1 MRRVSIIRSGT
12 KKRIEEILRD
22 YPKMDRYIHDR
33 REELMFPTKSED
45 DNVGG
50 GKSSKISKPQEQML
64 ITIDEDKQLKAL
76 EREQEAV
83 AISLADSDADTNV
96 IAEELYFKKH
106 PKYQM
111 DGLIEDKL
119 IYCRRTQAFQKKS
132 KLIRRIAKEMG
143 LYDPY

>member
-1 MRRVSIIRSGT
+1 MGRVSVIRAGT

-33 REELMFPTKSED
+33 REELMYPIQD
-45 DNVGG
+45 DDENVGG
-50 GKSSKISKPQEQML
+50 GKSSKVSRPQEQLL

-76 EREQEAV
+76 EREREAV
-83 AISLADSDADTNV
+83 KISLADSDVDTNV
-96 IAEELYFKKH
+96 IAEELYFKEH

-111 DGLIEDKL
+111 DGLIEDGL
-119 IYCRRTQAFQKKS
+119 IYCRRTQAFEKKS

>member
-1 MRRVSIIRSGT
+1 MSIIRSGT

-22 YPKMDRYIHDR
+22 YPKMDKYINDR
-33 REELMFPTKSED
+33 RQELMYPIKPD
-45 DNVGG
+45 DENVGG

-83 AISLADSDADTNV
+83 AISLADSDTDTNV
-96 IAEELYFKKH
+96 IAEELYFKEH

>member
-1 MRRVSIIRSGT
+1 MSIIRPGT

-33 REELMFPTKSED
+33 REELMFPIKSED

-76 EREQEAV
+76 EREQRAV
-83 AISLADSDADTNV
+83 KTCLDESDTDTNI
-96 IAEELYFKKH
+96 IARELYFREY

-111 DGLIEDKL
+111 DGLIEDGL
-119 IYCRRTQAFQKKS
+119 IYCGHTQAFQKKS
-132 KLIRRIAKEMG
+132 KLIRNIAKEMG

>member
-1 MRRVSIIRSGT
+1 MSIIRPGT
-12 KKRIEEILRD
+12 KKRVEEILRD
-22 YPKMDRYIHDR
+22 YPKMDKYINDR
-33 REELMFPTKSED
+33 RQELMYPIKPD
-45 DNVGG
+45 DENVGG
-50 GKSSKISKPQEQML
+50 GKSSKVSRPQEQMI
-64 ITIDEDKQLKAL
+64 ITIDEDKELKAL
-76 EREQEAV
+76 EREKKAVEA
-83 AISLADSDADTNV
+83 SLLDSDTDTNI
-96 IAEELYFKKH
+96 IARELYFKEH

>member
-1 MRRVSIIRSGT
+1 MGRVSTIRSGT

-45 DNVGG
+45 ENVGG
-50 GKSSKISKPQEQML
+50 GKSSKVSRPQEQMI
-64 ITIDEDKQLKAL
+64 ITIDEDKELKAL
-76 EREQEAV
+76 EHEKKAVEA
-83 AISLADSDADTNV
+83 SLLDSDTDTNI
-96 IAEELYFKKH
+96 IARELYFKEH

-111 DGLIEDKL
+111 DGLIEDGL
-119 IYCRRTQAFQKKS
+119 IYCGHTQAFQKKA